1 MQPEANRSRGP
12 EPQIPRVRY
21 KYNADRLQCIVA
33 SIAAQAESQLA
44 QQKSDA
50 QPAPPSS
57 AFDMAFDCLGLDMAP
72 AITAT
77 TATTTTNA
85 DTASRQPSSL
95 LTPTSPILGGN
106 HPFARGF
113 LPNGMLGEPLSDIDM
128 ADAFLL
134 DAHADWYALC
144 FPMAFVRLL
153 TCRHQVPHEL
163 LNARPV
169 SGGHG
174 FNYAR

>member
-134 DAHADWYALC
+134 DAYADWYALC
-144 FPMAFVRLL
+144 FPMALVRL
-153 TCRHQVPHEL
+153 TD
-163 LNARPV
+163 
-169 SGGHG
+169 
-174 FNYAR
+174 